1 MSNIIK
7 FPKFKSVEAG
17 NPQSASSNKV
27 TNITKLSDRVSKP
40 VVEDSK
46 LVQSQETAKAIPIT
60 LNVLRTDPHRSA
72 IISPEE
78 KAFFMNLINQQQYQ
92 VHVGLL
98 LSWLEQDVSLR
109 EGLQS
114 IGVIE

>member
-7 FPKFKSVEAG
+7 FPKFRNSEAD
-17 NPQSASSNKV
+17 NTPASSNKA
-27 TNITKLSDRVSKP
+27 TNITKLSDIVSNQ

-46 LVQSQETAKAIPIT
+46 PVQSQETVQAIPIT
-60 LNVLRTDPHRSA
+60 LNVLRTDPRRSA

-78 KAFFMNLINQQQYQ
+78 KAFFMNLLNQQQYQ
-92 VHVGLL
+92 VPVGLL

-114 IGVIE
+114 IGVIK